1 MVVWHDLSDGKIQAQ
16 HNKIRKHNMYDNKIK
31 YFKIWQ
37 CEEEN
42 IEILFIF
49 SNIFRANL
57 HYNFIVLYTRVLLE
71 KIKEVYIMRRNS
83 SRVQICR
90 GSNKNMI

>member
-31 YFKIWQ
+31 YFKILWQ

-49 SNIFRANL
+49 SNIFRASL
-57 HYNFIVLYTRVLLE
+57 HYNFF
-71 KIKEVYIMRRNS
+71 S
-83 SRVQICR
+83 
-90 GSNKNMI
+90 